1 MKNLLNVVKED
12 AGKSRITK
20 GLFTSRTE
28 EWETPEYVF
37 SALNAKFLFQVDVC
51 ATSKN
56 AKCKVYFDKSVNG
69 LQREWSPF
77 RCWMNPPYGKNISKW
92 MKKAFE
98 ESQRGALVV
107 CLIPSRTDTKWWHD
121 WVMRASEIQ
130 FVTGRI
136 SFGNEKQSAPFP
148 SCIVIYYPE
157 LDNPYKLSVPLIKS
171 VKFDKI
177 THTLKI
183 IRGGESIND
192 ADNLFSSR

>member
-1 MKNLLNVVKED
+1 MKINILSNVDSLEYS
-12 AGKSRITK
+12 KSRLTK

-28 EWETPEYVF
+28 EWETPKYVF
-37 SALNAKFLFQVDVC
+37 TALNSKFQFQVDVC
-51 ATSKN
+51 ATSEN
-56 AKCKVYFDKSVNG
+56 AKCKTYFDKSVDG
-69 LQREWSPF
+69 LQRDWSPF

-130 FVTGRI
+130 FVAGRI

-171 VKFDKI
+171 VRFDKN
-177 THTLKI
+177 THTLTI
-183 IRGGESIND
+183 IRS
-192 ADNLFSSR
+192 ADKIHNRYDLF